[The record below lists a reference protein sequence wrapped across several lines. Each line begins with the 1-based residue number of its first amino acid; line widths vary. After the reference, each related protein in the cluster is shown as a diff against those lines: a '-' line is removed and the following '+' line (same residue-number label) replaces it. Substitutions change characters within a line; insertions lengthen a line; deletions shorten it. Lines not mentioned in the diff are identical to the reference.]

1 MITRKQS
8 HLALYTTL
16 ALMVIVGLYG
26 LFQARHLIEGPII
39 VLETPQNGS
48 MLTQSLV
55 TIRGTARNTAKIALN
70 GKDILPDLNGH
81 FSEELLL
88 SEGYNIITV
97 EAYDQFGK
105 RTHKTLEVI
114 YQQTPQGV
122 RSTDASVGR
131 IDS

>member
-70 GKDILPDLNGH
+70 GKDILPDMDGH

-97 EAYDQFGK
+97 EASDQFGK
-105 RTHKTLEVI
+105 RTHKTLEVM
-114 YQQTPQGV
+114 YQQTSPSV
-122 RSTDASVGR
+122 HSTNAGKSP